1 MYYLAVRQFARSLK
15 NLDALLEKAQQFAK
29 ERGFDVNNFCSM
41 RLFPDMLPFL
51 AQVRIAC
58 DGAKTTASV
67 LAGKDPPRH
76 EDNETTVEELRG
88 RIGKCLAYLDTFR
101 AEDFS
106 RTTPDTV
113 CKLTYPPGKAL
124 KANEYL
130 LGRQLPNFYFHITTA
145 YDILRHGGVALGKG
159 DYLGALELIDG

>member
-15 NLDALLEKAQQFAK
+15 NLDALLAKAQHFAK

-41 RLFPDMLPFL
+41 RLYPDMLPFL

-58 DGAKTTASV
+58 DGAKATASA
-67 LAGKDPPRH
+67 LAGKEAPSH
-76 EDNETTVEELRG
+76 EDTETTIEQLRA
-88 RIGKCLAYLDTFR
+88 RIAKCLAYLDTFR

-106 RTTPDTV
+106 RTTADTV
-113 CKLTYPPGKAL
+113 CKLRYPQGKAL

-130 LGRQLPNFYFHITTA
+130 LGRQLPNFYFHVATA
-145 YDILRHGGVALGKG
+145 YDILRHGGVPIGKD
-159 DYLGALELIDG
+159 DYLGALDLIDA